1 MDKMVP
7 KVRFKG
13 FTDDWELCKLSDMV
27 KITMGQSPS
36 SKNYTNNSEDYI
48 LVQGNADLKNGYV
61 VPRVWTTQVTKT
73 AKKGD
78 LILGVRAPV
87 GDIGKTT
94 YDVVLGRGVA
104 GIKGNEFIFQLLLKM
119 KSNGYWTRYSTGS
132 TFESINSDDIK
143 NATIIIPKNV
153 EQIKVGKLLKVL
165 DNIILLQQRQLDL
178 YKKLKQGLLQK
189 LFPSVGEKVPVMRFA
204 NFHEDWE
211 QVQLNEIVTLFSGL
225 TYSPKNITQHGTF
238 VIRSSNI
245 QNGEIIEADNV
256 YVDSK
261 IVTSKNVSIGDIIV
275 VVRNGSR
282 NLIGKHAM
290 VEKMMPD
297 TVIGAFMTGIH
308 SDVPNFTNVLLD
320 TNNFKKEINKNL
332 GATINQIT
340 NSNLNKMIFNISN
353 NKYELKKIGSL
364 FNKLDKGITL
374 QQEKLDYLKRT
385 KTAFLQKL
393 FI

>member
-1 MDKMVP
+1 
-7 KVRFKG
+7 
-13 FTDDWELCKLSDMV
+13 
-27 KITMGQSPS
+27 
-36 SKNYTNNSEDYI
+36 
-48 LVQGNADLKNGYV
+48 
-61 VPRVWTTQVTKT
+61 
-73 AKKGD
+73 
-78 LILGVRAPV
+78 
-87 GDIGKTT
+87 
-94 YDVVLGRGVA
+94 VVLGRGVA

-211 QVQLNEIVTLFSGL
+211 KVQLNEIVTLFSGL